1 MTLWHYN
8 AYGILAN
15 SVSLC
20 LFFCSIILTQ
30 VYDWFDEKVFLYVRG
45 NIKNGILN
53 YEIDNNFIKGLYAI
67 LYNAFI
73 FSKNILVS
81 TIVQYDD
88 IQIFPYDYLKYTG
101 EVNYVNSFL
110 KKICCNLKF
119 DEEN

>member
-1 MTLWHYN
+1 MRMVYSQT
-8 AYGILAN
+8 
-15 SVSLC
+15 VCQC
-20 LFFCSIILTQ
+20 LFFCSMILTK
-30 VYDWFDEKVFLYVRG
+30 VYDWYDEKVILHGRG

-81 TIVQYDD
+81 TIVQYND
-88 IQIFPYDYLKYTG
+88 IQIFSYDYLKYTG

-110 KKICCNLKF
+110 KNMCS
-119 DEEN
+119 